1 VEKCTDALVFLSL
14 GLIVSLIKVLH
25 SNKLKGSVRHHT
37 VCGEL
42 RLQRGESYVHML
54 QNALYTIFLFRRNF
68 HGIFMTQGI
77 YTAIEISF
85 TDVCLDSI
93 TKYFDPQGFKTWS
106 SIQSE
111 TQCLYMNTVTE
122 SSI

>member
-1 VEKCTDALVFLSL
+1 MEKCTDALVFLPL

-42 RLQRGESYVHML
+42 RLQVIASYVHML

-68 HGIFMTQGI
+68 HGIFMTQGS

-93 TKYFDPQGFKTWS
+93 TKYFHKALKHGVQYRVRHNVYT
-106 SIQSE
+106 
-111 TQCLYMNTVTE
+111 
-122 SSI
+122 